1 LTLKNIVTL
10 KSRLG
15 GHSPCEFMH
24 DLYIA
29 EIYRLGAMFLRWHCG
44 NHWCLQSSFGKKA
57 EYGKVVRC
65 SRSRSF
71 KV

>member
-29 EIYRLGAMFLRWHCG
+29 EIYRLGAMFLRLTLWKS
-44 NHWCLQSSFGKKA
+44 LMSTVELRKK
-57 EYGKVVRC
+57 
-65 SRSRSF
+65 S
-71 KV
+71 

>member
-1 LTLKNIVTL
+1 LKNIVTL

-29 EIYRLGAMFLRWHCG
+29 EIYRLGAMFLRLTLWKS
-44 NHWCLQSSFGKKA
+44 LMSTVELRKK
-57 EYGKVVRC
+57 
-65 SRSRSF
+65 SWIW
-71 KV
+71 